1 MPTRRTFL
9 KQNSLVAAG
18 AWAALSGS
26 FSIKSAYAASTAV
39 SPIADTTCGK
49 LRGRTEDGIHVFRGV
64 PYGADTSGKNRFM
77 PPQKPAPWTGTRD
90 ALTWGHVAPQ
100 PLPSSNYDYTNACQ
114 WATQPGGKGED
125 CLVLNVW
132 TPGLKDGGKRAVM
145 FSIHGGG
152 YSSGAS
158 HNPVFDGRALAR
170 RGNVVVVTVNHRL
183 GALGYL
189 HLGEFVPEYAQSG
202 VVGLM
207 DLVAALQWVH
217 DNIENF
223 GGDPGRVMIFG
234 QSGGGSKVCHL
245 MAMPSAKGLFH
256 RAAVESG
263 VSQKTGTRENAAK
276 SAEKLIAQLGLPK
289 SRFMALQEMP
299 FEMIIGAQAATGAQ
313 FVPIVDGV
321 IVPRDPFD
329 PDAPT
334 ISADVPMMA
343 GSNLHDSN
351 LSRTDFS
358 LDDATAQEQLKTAMG
373 EDVTR
378 VWAAY
383 READPK
389 ATASQLYARIT
400 SDRGIRASTRL
411 VIEKKAALGRA
422 PAFLYLL
429 EWPAPFMGGRYGSV
443 HGTDVP
449 LIFHNPELWPLTA
462 GSGEN
467 SAMADRMSDAFI
479 AFAKTGSPSTPELP
493 WAAYDPATV
502 PTMIFDVQS
511 GVKNDPDH
519 RLLSL
524 LPKHAQVRGVGL

>member
-1 MPTRRTFL
+1 MSTRRTFL
-9 KQNSLVAAG
+9 KQNSLLAAG
-18 AWAALSGS
+18 AWATLSGS
-26 FSIKSAYAASTAV
+26 FAIKPALAATAAT

-77 PPQKPAPWTGTRD
+77 PPQKPNPWTGTRD
-90 ALTWGHVAPQ
+90 ALEWGHVAPQ

-132 TPGLKDGGKRAVM
+132 TPGLKDDGKRAVL

-152 YSSGAS
+152 YTSGTS
-158 HNPVFDGRALAR
+158 HNPVFDGRALAQR
-170 RGNVVVVTVNHRL
+170 SNVVVVTVNHRL

-189 HLGEFVPEYAQSG
+189 HLGEFAPEFAHSG
-202 VVGLM
+202 VVGQM

-223 GGDPGRVMIFG
+223 GGDPSHVMIFG

-245 MAMPSAKGLFH
+245 MAMPSAKGLFQ
-256 RAAVESG
+256 RAAAESG
-263 VSQKTGTRENAAK
+263 VTQKSGTRENAAK
-276 SAEKLIAQLGLPK
+276 SADRLLAQLALPK
-289 SRFMALQEMP
+289 SRFRALQEMP

-313 FVPIVDGV
+313 FGPIVDGT

-329 PDAPT
+329 PDAPA

-358 LDDATAQEQLKTAMG
+358 IDDAAAQEQLKSAMG
-373 EDVTR
+373 DETAR
-378 VWAAY
+378 VWTAY
-383 READPK
+383 KEADPK
-389 ATASQLYARIT
+389 ATAAQLYARIT

-429 EWPAPFMGGRYGSV
+429 KWSAPFMGGRYGSV

-467 SAMADRMSDAFI
+467 SFLADRMSDAFV

-493 WAAYDPATV
+493 WAPYDPATV
-502 PTMIFDVQS
+502 PTMVFDVQS
-511 GVKNDPDH
+511 GIKNDPDH
-519 RLLSL
+519 NLLAL
-524 LPKHAQVRGVGL
+524 LPPHAPVRGMGL